1 MCDTREQMEKI
12 SEDVKG
18 MTKTL
23 EKVVN
28 RVEQLENQQS
38 SLVQSPSTGA
48 RKCQSSKNQLSRL
61 C

>member
-38 SLVQSPSTGA
+38 SLVHSPSAGA
-48 RKCQSSKNQLSRL
+48 RKRQPSKNQLSRL